1 MLERDINRLFAV
13 YSVLELGAF
22 VDRVAEP
29 GHRGVRLIFDYLP
42 RKGVDFVFVFVE
54 IETGVV
60 IIIFVPVCLECSDH
74 AVLAILAVYQ
84 RGGGL
89 AVDISAARVKDIAV
103 DLVDEEGKIVLDFKN
118 AVLVFYLVNIALDRA
133 YQLILQARIGDL
145 RACYQYS
152 ADAEGADNGD
162 EQRYPHRYP
171 QLERRAAARGS
182 CFFI

>member
-54 IETGVV
+54 IETSVV
-60 IIIFVPVCLECSDH
+60 IIIFVSVCLECSDH

-89 AVDISAARVKDIAV
+89 AVDISAT
-103 DLVDEEGKIVLDFKN
+103 
-118 AVLVFYLVNIALDRA
+118 
-133 YQLILQARIGDL
+133 
-145 RACYQYS
+145 
-152 ADAEGADNGD
+152 
-162 EQRYPHRYP
+162 
-171 QLERRAAARGS
+171 
-182 CFFI
+182 

>member
-22 VDRVAEP
+22 VDGVAEP

-60 IIIFVPVCLECSDH
+60 IIIFVPVCLECSDL
-74 AVLAILAVYQ
+74 AVFEIFAVYQ
-84 RGGGL
+84 RGRGL

-103 DLVDEEGKIVLDFKN
+103 DLVDEEGKIVLDFEN

-133 YQLILQARIGDL
+133 YQLIL
-145 RACYQYS
+145 
-152 ADAEGADNGD
+152 
-162 EQRYPHRYP
+162 
-171 QLERRAAARGS
+171 
-182 CFFI
+182 